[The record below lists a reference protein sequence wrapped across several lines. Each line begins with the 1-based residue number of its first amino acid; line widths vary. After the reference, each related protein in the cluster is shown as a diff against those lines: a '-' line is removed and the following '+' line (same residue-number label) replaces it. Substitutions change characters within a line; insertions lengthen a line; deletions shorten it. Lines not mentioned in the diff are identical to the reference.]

1 MRVKAIQTGAL
12 LLLLLLLAGCA
23 GQGGSVSASVQSAP
37 TEVQSAPAEVQSVPA
52 EVQSAPAAVQTAAPA
67 ETAPPEVT
75 AAPAPSPTSA
85 PSPTPDALTLSL
97 EQVRGMI
104 AEGRNYAAFQE
115 LLALEESCRGDAE
128 GTARCEALFDELDRH
143 LREIEPAS
151 GTELARSFTV
161 QGGCVLEINAFSGP
175 VLVAVSDAM
184 AEPGT
189 VPNSVRFYVRQGELG
204 SIHLPAGTYYVGYQ
218 VGYRWFG
225 DTDGFGEY
233 YTEGTLSEP
242 LVFDFYMDGAW
253 ASNAKFSITL

>member
-1 MRVKAIQTGAL
+1 MRKKAIRICTLML
-12 LLLLLLLAGCA
+12 LLMLLTGCA
-23 GQGGSVSASVQSAP
+23 GRSEPAPVPTQSPPTPTQAAP
-37 TEVQSAPAEVQSVPA
+37 TQ
-52 EVQSAPAAVQTAAPA
+52 AAPPPTA
-67 ETAPPEVT
+67 E
-75 AAPAPSPTSA
+75 
-85 PSPTPDALTLSL
+85 PSPTPDALAISL
-97 EQVRGMI
+97 DKVRGMI
-104 AEGRNYAAFQE
+104 DEGHNYAAFQE

-128 GTARCEALFDELDRH
+128 GTARCEALFAELDRR
-143 LREIEPAS
+143 LRDIEPAS

-204 SIHLPAGTYYVGYQ
+204 SVHLPAGTYYVGYE

-225 DTDGFGEY
+225 EADGFGEY
-233 YTEGTLSEP
+233 YTEGTLSAP

-253 ASNAKFSITL
+253 ASNAKYTITL